1 MDEEFDA
8 KVEDITGLYISAIE
22 RHIKGERTISIDEMT
37 GIQATER
44 LEKDLPM
51 RPGKVERRE
60 FEYIRHGTQSLIA
73 SFDVA
78 TGQIVQPTCSDTRTE
93 VDFTL
98 HVRRTIETDPDAKKW
113 HLIMDCL
120 NTHQSESLV
129 RLVAQMEG
137 LDIDLGIKG
146 ESGILKS
153 MKSRMTFLR
162 DPAHRIVLHYTPKHS
177 SWLNQIEIWFSIL
190 VRKLLRRASFVS
202 QDDLKNRILKFI
214 DYFNQTMAK
223 PFKWTYKGKV
233 LAI

>member
-1 MDEEFDA
+1 
-8 KVEDITGLYISAIE
+8 LYISAIE
-22 RHIKGERTISIDEMT
+22 RYQNGERTISIDEMT

-73 SFDVA
+73 NFDVA
-78 TGQIVQPTCSDTRTE
+78 TGKIIEPTCGDSRTE
-93 VDFTL
+93 EDFL
-98 HVRRTIETDPDAKKW
+98 LNIRRIIESDADAKKW

-129 RLVAQMEG
+129 RLVAEKEG
-137 LDIDLGIKG
+137 LDIDLGTKG
-146 ESGILKS
+146 KSGILKS
-153 MKSRMTFLR
+153 MKSRTAFLKN
-162 DPAHRIVLHYTPKHS
+162 PTHKIVFHYTPKHS

-190 VRKLLRRASFVS
+190 VRKLLKRASFKS
-202 QDDLKNRILKFI
+202 QDDLKTKILKFI
-214 DYFNQTMAK
+214 DYFNKTMAK

>member
-1 MDEEFDA
+1 M
-8 KVEDITGLYISAIE
+8 YISAIE
-22 RHIKGERTISIDEMT
+22 RYQNGERTISIDEMT

-73 SFDVA
+73 NFDVA
-78 TGQIVQPTCSDTRTE
+78 TGKIIEPTCGDSRTE
-93 VDFTL
+93 EDFL
-98 HVRRTIETDPDAKKW
+98 LNIRRIIESDADAKKW

-129 RLVAQMEG
+129 RLVAEKEG
-137 LDIDLGIKG
+137 LDIDLGTKG
-146 ESGILKS
+146 KSGILKS
-153 MKSRMTFLR
+153 MKSRTAFLKN
-162 DPAHRIVLHYTPKHS
+162 PTHKIVFHYTPKHS

-190 VRKLLRRASFVS
+190 VRKLLKRASFKS
-202 QDDLKNRILKFI
+202 QDDLKTKILKFI
-214 DYFNQTMAK
+214 DYFNKTMAK

>member
-8 KVEDITGLYISAIE
+8 KLGDITGLYISAIE
-22 RHIKGERTISIDEMT
+22 RHQVGEHTISIDEMT

-44 LEKDLPM
+44 REKDLPV

-60 FEYIRHGTQSLIA
+60 FEYIRHGSHCLIA

-78 TGQIVQPTCSDTRTE
+78 TGQIIEPSCGDSRTE
-93 VDFTL
+93 EDFVQ
-98 HVRRTIETDPDAKKW
+98 HIRRVIESDPDAPKW

-129 RLVAQMEG
+129 VLVAEKEG

-153 MKSRMTFLR
+153 MKSRAAFLSDPTLEEEFRSQNSGVRIKTLDDSLTLRYQSGIQTR
-162 DPAHRIVLHYTPKHS
+162 D
-177 SWLNQIEIWFSIL
+177 
-190 VRKLLRRASFVS
+190 
-202 QDDLKNRILKFI
+202 
-214 DYFNQTMAK
+214 
-223 PFKWTYKGKV
+223 
-233 LAI
+233 

>member
-1 MDEEFDA
+1 VDEEFDA
-8 KVEDITGLYISAIE
+8 KVEDITGLYITAIE
-22 RHIKGERTISIDEMT
+22 HHLQGERTISIDEMT

-60 FEYIRHGTQSLIA
+60 FEYIRHGTQTLIA
-73 SFDVA
+73 NFDVA
-78 TGQIVQPTCSDTRTE
+78 TGKIVEPTCGDSRTE
-93 VDFTL
+93 SDFVL
-98 HVRRTIETDPDAKKW
+98 NIGRIIETDPDAKKW

-129 RLVAQMEG
+129 RLVAQIEG
-137 LDIDLGIKG
+137 LNIDLGIKG
-146 ESGILKS
+146 KSGILKS
-153 MKSRMTFLR
+153 MKSRAAFLS
-162 DPAHRIVLHYTPKHS
+162 DPTHRIVFHYTPKHS

-190 VRKLLRRASFVS
+190 VRKLLKRASFVS